1 MSGNR
6 LAVFELDAYFLAAA
20 GNITFIFRLIVLVPL
35 VILYKKNRLQVLN
48 VYRFSFPIRLN
59 NRLSSLRRSVE
70 TGDAKP
76 TDGAY
81 KVFEEL
87 TAELEGHL
95 NNLKQVL
102 ASDLAKV
109 NQELQRLNLKAVEAE

>member
-1 MSGNR
+1 M
-6 LAVFELDAYFLAAA
+6 AAIEEELYQ
-20 GNITFIFRLIVLVPL
+20 V
-35 VILYKKNRLQVLN
+35 KNRSGQDPLN
-48 VYRFSFPIRLN
+48 FPIRLN
-59 NRLSSLRRSVE
+59 NRLASLRRSVE

-81 KVFEEL
+81 KVFAEL
-87 TAELEGHL
+87 TAELEDHL

-109 NQELQRLNLKAVEAE
+109 NQELQRLNLKAVEAN